1 MLVMSK
7 GALSVDQAE
16 TYYQE
21 KYSEDDYYTESRRV
35 TGEWSGKAAEILGLS
50 GAVSEEDFRAILR
63 GTRPG
68 SGEVLVSAA
77 AGRDERRAG
86 WDATFNAPKSVSIQA
101 LVGDDARLVEAH
113 RLAVKLALSELEK
126 FAQARRHRGQEW
138 VTTGNFV
145 AARFEHI
152 AARPSETG
160 TRDGY
165 GPDPHLHTHV
175 VIANMTLRPD
185 GMWRSLDPVEIYR
198 SQSFATAVYR
208 SELGREVQA
217 LGYRIGVTAVDGR
230 WELEGYTREQVMAF
244 SHRRQDIEALLNRRN
259 SAGAAA
265 AQIAA
270 HQSRLAKEK
279 RNENELRAEW
289 QSRAYDNRIALAEI
303 SERALARGPSQAISP
318 AATEEALSFSV
329 AHNTEREAVTDR
341 RALERTALQYAMGI
355 ADIQSVRHE
364 TGVRESRG
372 DLIALGVSPSSPA
385 IAYTTPEMVA
395 LERENLELMRAGKGR
410 AQAITTEQRA
420 RSWAAARSLSAEQA
434 QVAALTLTA
443 TDWLTAIE
451 GRAGA
456 AKTTTVG
463 ALNDFAENAGYAV
476 RGFAPTTRAV
486 KALSEAGIESR
497 TVASLLAGPLS
508 DRASKELWIIDESS
522 LLGTRQMNA
531 LLHKARE
538 GEVGRV
544 VFVGD
549 QRQHHAIE
557 AGRPIHQMQQAG
569 MPVARLETIRR
580 QLDPGLREA
589 VTFASRG
596 EVGQAI
602 ALLEQ
607 QGRIREIVDPNER
620 HAAIACEYLAAHEAG
635 EKVLVVSPAN
645 DERRQLNAAI
655 RAALKERGHIA
666 STGREQIVLINRDL
680 TRPQRKRAQSYEIGD
695 VLRFRRGS
703 ARLGIER
710 GSYARIDAID
720 QERNQMLV
728 RDESGKAVSYVPSRL
743 SGVEVFHQERRVL
756 AAGDR
761 IQFRAPDRALG
772 VANGEFATII
782 ANDDHRARLRIDNGR
797 QISAAIARLKH
808 IDYGYASTSHS
819 SQGATIDRVIAN
831 IDTLRSAE
839 LVNRKQFYVSIS
851 RARHAATI
859 YTDDR
864 SALQHAVSRTREKS
878 IALEHLDLNAE
889 RDMTMVP
896 EPRRQNITPSYGI
909 RR

>member
-7 GALSVDQAE
+7 GALSVRQAE

-21 KYSEDDYYTESRRV
+21 KYSEDDYYTESHRV
-35 TGEWSGKAAEILGLS
+35 AGEWSGKAAEILGLS
-50 GAVSEEDFRAILR
+50 GTISEEDFRAILR

-68 SGEVLVSAA
+68 SGEMLVSAA

-101 LVGDDARLVEAH
+101 LVGEDARLLAAH
-113 RLAVKLALSELEK
+113 RHAVELALSELEK

-138 VTTGNFV
+138 VTSANIV
-145 AARFEHI
+145 AARFDHI

-160 TRDGY
+160 ARDGY

-175 VIANMTLRPD
+175 VIANMTVRPD

-217 LGYRIGVTAVDGR
+217 LGYRISVTAADGR
-230 WELEGYTREQVMAF
+230 WELQGYTREQVMAF
-244 SHRRQDIEALLNRRN
+244 SRRRQDIEALLKRQN
-259 SAGAAA
+259 STGAAA

-270 HQSRLAKEK
+270 HQSRLAKDK
-279 RNENELRAEW
+279 RNEGELRAEW
-289 QSRAYDNRIALAEI
+289 KARAHDNRIALAEI
-303 SERALARGPSQAISP
+303 SKRALARGPSQAVSP
-318 AATEEALSFSV
+318 APTEEAVRFSV

-355 ADIQSVRHE
+355 ADLESVRRE
-364 TGVRESRG
+364 TGVQESRG

-385 IAYTTPEMVA
+385 IAYTTPEMVV
-395 LERENLELMRAGKGR
+395 LERENLELMRLGKGHS
-410 AQAITTEQRA
+410 QAIATEQHA

-434 QVAALTLTA
+434 QAAALTLTA

-463 ALNDFAENAGYAV
+463 ALNDFAESAGYAV

-497 TVASLLAGPLS
+497 TVASLLASPLP
-508 DRASKELWIIDESS
+508 DRAPKELWIVDESS

-538 GEVGRV
+538 AGAGRV

-580 QLDPGLREA
+580 QIDPGLREA
-589 VTFASRG
+589 VTLASRG
-596 EVGQAI
+596 KIGQAI

-607 QGRIREIVDPNER
+607 QGRIREIVDPNQR
-620 HAAIACEYLAAHEAG
+620 HAAIAREYLAAHEAG

-655 RAALKERGHIA
+655 RAALKERGHVGSA
-666 STGREQIVLINRDL
+666 GREQIVLVNRDL
-680 TRPQRKRAQSYEIGD
+680 TRPQRKRVQSYEVGD

-703 ARLGIER
+703 ARLGIDR
-710 GSYARIDAID
+710 GSYARIEAID
-720 QERNQMLV
+720 PEQNQMVV
-728 RDESGKAVSYVPSRL
+728 RDERGKAVTYDPSRL

-756 AAGDR
+756 GAGDR
-761 IQFRAPDRALG
+761 MQFRAPDRALG
-772 VANGEFATII
+772 VPNGEFATII
-782 ANDDHRARLRIDNGR
+782 AIDDQRARLRIDNGR
-797 QISAAIARLKH
+797 QLSAAIGRLNH

-819 SQGATIDRVIAN
+819 SQGATVDRVIAN

-839 LVNRKQFYVSIS
+839 LVNSKQFYVSIS

-864 SALQHAVSRTREKS
+864 SALQYAVSRTREKS
-878 IALEHLDLNAE
+878 IALERINLNVG
-889 RDMTMVP
+889 RDFKVVT
-896 EPRRQNITPSYGI
+896 EPRRQNITPVQGI